1 MTVIIIPGIHPPEL
15 TQSFLQGI
23 KAPENWLIF
32 PTEDY
37 PAYSAIEVLK
47 FLKKSQTTESVLFI
61 SFSAGVVGG
70 IGAAIAYQLSGIK
83 VKAFI
88 AVDGWGVPLTGNF
101 PIHRVSH
108 DFFTHWSTFSGA
120 DSFYAEP
127 GVEHRYLWSNP
138 QTTVGWWVKSPGLK
152 VRCTAA
158 EFFRS
163 LLAKYEEM

>member
-15 TQSFLQGI
+15 TQKFLQGI

-32 PTEDY
+32 PTEEY
-37 PAYSAIEVLK
+37 FAYSAIDVLN
-47 FLKKSQTTESVLFI
+47 FLDKYAKKISPSVLFI
-61 SFSAGVVGG
+61 SFSAGVVGA
-70 IGAAIAYQLSGIK
+70 IGAAIQLTGSK

-88 AVDGWGVPLTGNF
+88 AVDGWGVPLIGNF
-101 PIHRVSH
+101 PIHRLSH
-108 DFFTHWSTFSGA
+108 DHFTHWSTFSGA

-152 VRCTAA
+152 INCTAA

-163 LLAKYEEM
+163 LLSKYEEM